1 MNQQVKLLH
10 VKMEYK
16 KLLGI
21 IMTLLVE
28 TNTFPNHTIKKGKR
42 KSLMKKN
49 RKKHAFIE
57 NP

>member
-1 MNQQVKLLH
+1 
-10 VKMEYK
+10 
-16 KLLGI
+16 
-21 IMTLLVE
+21 MTLLVE

>member
-1 MNQQVKLLH
+1 M
-10 VKMEYK
+10 
-16 KLLGI
+16 LGV

-28 TNTFPNHTIKKGKR
+28 TNTFPNHTIKKGKS

-49 RKKHAFIE
+49 QKKHVFIE